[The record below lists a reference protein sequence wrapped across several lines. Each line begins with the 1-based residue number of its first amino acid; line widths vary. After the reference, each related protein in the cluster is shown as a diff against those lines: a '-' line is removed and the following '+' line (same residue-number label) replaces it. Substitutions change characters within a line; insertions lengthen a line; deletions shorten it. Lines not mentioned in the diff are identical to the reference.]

1 MKVSIVTPSFNQV
14 DYLEKSILSVLQ
26 QSYDNIEYIIID
38 GGSSDGSVEI
48 IKQYQD
54 QLSYWVSEKDDGQ
67 THAIKKGF
75 DIATGD
81 IYAWLNADD
90 AYSMDTVSKAV
101 EYLKYYSEVDLI
113 YGNRLAIDEEGRILY
128 WKKMLPIGA
137 NSVFSSMILGQES
150 CFWRRSIYKSVGG
163 LDPKVKFSMDYDF
176 FSRSA
181 QKGRFHYVPELW
193 AAFRIHEDSRTMNEY
208 AYLGRREVKIIQKN
222 VWGKTVPSWIW
233 NGASIVIKMYGL
245 LGSFHEN
252 ESVWVEGLISA
263 ERLSIKKRLLK
274 SFHKQG
280 LMDNL
285 IRVLLRK

>member
-1 MKVSIVTPSFNQV
+1 MKVSIVTPSFNQA
-14 DYLEKSILSVLQ
+14 DYIEKSILSVLQ
-26 QSYDNIEYIIID
+26 QSYENIEYIIID

-48 IKQYQD
+48 IKKYQD
-54 QLSYWVSEKDDGQ
+54 QLSYWVSERDDGQ

-90 AYSMDTVSKAV
+90 AYSLDTVSKAV
-101 EYLKYYSEVDLI
+101 EYLKHNIEVDLI
-113 YGNRLAIDEEGRILY
+113 YGNRLAIDENGRILY

-137 NSVFSSMILGQES
+137 NSIFSSMIVGQES

-176 FSRSA
+176 FSRIA
-181 QKGRFHYVPELW
+181 QKGRFNYVPELW

-208 AYLGRREVKIIQKN
+208 AYLGRREVEIIQKN
-222 VWGKTVPSWIW
+222 IWGKTVPSWIW

-245 LGSFHEN
+245 LGSLYGN
-252 ESVWVEGLISA
+252 KAIWVEGLISA
-263 ERLSIKKRLLK
+263 KRLSVKERLLK
-274 SFHKQG
+274 SFHKRG
-280 LMDNL
+280 LMNNL
-285 IRVLLRK
+285 MKVILRK